1 MGHRKLRTSWHDLTK
16 SPNRRLQFRTY
27 LGLTQQVPDPVKD
40 ATPDADARPSD
51 GDTDEDDLASN
62 DQDVVNRLE
71 SFPNDPELGMK
82 ISFSSYFREKGL
94 IW

>member
-1 MGHRKLRTSWHDLTK
+1 MGHRKLPTSWHDLTK
-16 SPNRRLQFRTY
+16 STNRRLQFHTY

-40 ATPDADARPSD
+40 ATPDADARPNH
-51 GDTDEDDLASN
+51 DTDEDDLASN

-71 SFPNDPELGMK
+71 SFPNDPELGME
-82 ISFSSYFREKGL
+82 IFFSSYLPEKGL